1 MLQIYTK
8 IPICVDSTAQI
19 IQFKDFHSTIQDYIL
34 YLLSKYDELSCTQI
48 SVLSVVPARSLTNAI
63 QKLIRE
69 GRIKVNAFKRNPKTQ
84 RVVQVYALL
93 SNSKLGAI

>member
-1 MLQIYTK
+1 MSQIYGK
-8 IPICVDSTAQI
+8 IPIRVESAAQI
-19 IQFKDFHSTIQDYIL
+19 ISFEDFNSTIKDYIL
-34 YLLSKYDELSCTQI
+34 YLLSKYDELSCAQI

-63 QKLIRE
+63 QKLIQE
-69 GRIKVNAFKRNPKTQ
+69 GSVQVNAFKRNPKTQ